1 MRLFIIAS
9 AVLASMGIWSCGNS
23 TSANNQPTDG
33 TSTDS
38 TKNEQLAT
46 ASTETIKPRLDTA
59 HYNKMLQH
67 MANGDTSG
75 KWPVKAPYPLH
86 GAILPMKRVI
96 AYYGNLFS
104 TRMGILGELP
114 KAQMIQKLKG
124 EVEKWNK
131 ADSLTPAIPAL
142 HYIAVTAQQEPGKA
156 GKYRLRMPFHQIDT
170 VYNWAQGIG
179 ALTFI
184 DVQVGHS
191 TLQSEIPEFDE
202 YLKRPDF
209 HLGIDPE
216 FSMKGGERPG
226 TVIGSFH
233 ANDINWVIDHLAK
246 IVRENNLPPKILVIH
261 RFTNN
266 MVQNYDQIKLIPEVQ
281 VVIDMDGWG
290 DKALKAG
297 TWKRFVYEQPVHFAG
312 FKLFYKNDLKKGGSM
327 YTPAEL
333 VKFIPRPVYIQYQ

>member
-1 MRLFIIAS
+1 MRLLIITS
-9 AVLASMGIWSCGNS
+9 ALVIGTGIYSCGNS
-23 TSANNQPTDG
+23 GSAKNQKDIITDTSGKKEIARNDQPQKP
-33 TSTDS
+33 SFDS
-38 TKNEQLAT
+38 A
-46 ASTETIKPRLDTA
+46 AYD
-59 HYNKMLQH
+59 KMLQH
-67 MANGDTSG
+67 MANGDTTG
-75 KWPVKAPYPLH
+75 RWPVKGPYPLA
-86 GAILPMKRVI
+86 GAIFPFKRVV

-104 TRMGILGELP
+104 TRMGALGEYP
-114 KAQMIQKLKG
+114 KNEMLKKLKD
-124 EVEKWNK
+124 EVAKWTK
-131 ADSLTPAIPAL
+131 ADSATPAIPAL
-142 HYIAVTAQQEPGKA
+142 HYIAVTAQGAPGKD

-170 VYNWAQGIG
+170 IYNWAKEID

-226 TVIGSFH
+226 TVIGTFN
-233 ANDINWVIDHLAK
+233 ANDINWVIDHLGK

-266 MVQNYDQIKLIPEVQ
+266 MVMNAKNIKLTPEVQ

-297 TWKRFVYEQPVHFAG
+297 TWKRFINEEPVQFAG
-312 FKLFYKNDLKKGGSM
+312 FKLFYKNDLKKGGSLF
-327 YTPAEL
+327 TPEEL
-333 VKFIPRPVYIQYQ
+333 VKFKPRPVYIQYQ

>member
-9 AVLASMGIWSCGNS
+9 ALVIGSGISGCGS
-23 TSANNQPTDG
+23 TGSAKNQNDNNPD
-33 TSTDS
+33 TSKES
-38 TKNEQLAT
+38 VSVKNEKADQP
-46 ASTETIKPRLDTA
+46 SLDTVK
-59 HYNKMLQH
+59 YNQMLQH
-67 MANGDTSG
+67 MANGDTTG
-75 KWPVKAPYPLH
+75 RWPVKGPNPLP
-86 GAILPMKRVI
+86 GAILPFNRVV

-104 TRMGILGELP
+104 TRMGALGEFP
-114 KAQMIQKLKG
+114 KNEMLKKLKD
-124 EVEKWNK
+124 EVVRWEK
-131 ADSLTPAIPAL
+131 ADSLTPVIPAL
-142 HYIAVTAQQEPGKA
+142 HYIAVTAQGAPGKD

-170 VYNWAQGIG
+170 IYNWAKEIN
-179 ALTFI
+179 ALTFV

-226 TVIGSFH
+226 SVIGTFN
-233 ANDINWVIDHLAK
+233 ANDINWVIDHLGK
-246 IVRENNLPPKILVIH
+246 IVRDNNLPPKMLVIH

-266 MVQNYDQIKLIPEVQ
+266 MVMNAKNIKLTPEVQ

-297 TWKRFVYEQPVHFAG
+297 TWKRFINEEPVQFAG
-312 FKLFYKNDLKKGGSM
+312 FKLFYKNDLKKGGSL

-333 VKFIPRPVYIQYQ
+333 VRFTPRPMYIQYQ

>member
-1 MRLFIIAS
+1 MRLFIIA
-9 AVLASMGIWSCGNS
+9 AAALAGIGTWSCGNS
-23 TSANNQPTDG
+23 TSANNQPAG
-33 TSTDS
+33 SKTDS
-38 TKNEQLAT
+38 LENEQQAQ
-46 ASTETIKPRLDTA
+46 ANPEPAKPVLDTA
-59 HYNKMLQH
+59 HYNRMLQH
-67 MANGDTSG
+67 MANGDTTG
-75 KWPVKAPYPLH
+75 RWPVKAPYPLA

-124 EVEKWNK
+124 EVERWNQ

-142 HYIAVTAQQEPGKA
+142 HYIAVTAQQEPGKG

-170 VYNWAQGIG
+170 VYNWAQEIG
-179 ALTFI
+179 ALTFV

-246 IVRENNLPPKILVIH
+246 IVRENNLPPKILVVH

-266 MVQNYDQIKLIPEVQ
+266 MVQNYDQIKLTPEVQ

-312 FKLFYKNDLKKGGSM
+312 FKLFYKNDLKKGGSL